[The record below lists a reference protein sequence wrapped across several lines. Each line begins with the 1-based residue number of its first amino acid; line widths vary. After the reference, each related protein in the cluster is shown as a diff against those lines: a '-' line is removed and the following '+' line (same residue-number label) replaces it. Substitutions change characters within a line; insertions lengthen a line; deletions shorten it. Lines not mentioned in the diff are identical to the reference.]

1 MESVL
6 AIDIGGTKVDV
17 GLVTF
22 EGQIISRDRILTLEG
37 TEESLYKRI
46 LEVAD
51 KEVKK
56 ADTTP
61 RAIGIG
67 CGGPGKDAYDLV
79 SPLNIA
85 RWRDFPLR

>member
-37 TEESLYKRI
+37 TEESLYKRV
-46 LEVAD
+46 LEVAHQ
-51 KEVKK
+51 EVEK
-56 ADTTP
+56 AATTT
-61 RAIGIG
+61 RVIGIG
-67 CGGPGKDAYDLV
+67 CGGPGKDA
-79 SPLNIA
+79 
-85 RWRDFPLR
+85 

>member
-22 EGQIISRDRILTLEG
+22 EGQIISRDRILTQEG

-51 KEVKK
+51 KEVAVEVLAKMHTISSHHSTLRNGEISRYAK
-56 ADTTP
+56 TLKTTSEF
-61 RAIGIG
+61 
-67 CGGPGKDAYDLV
+67 KHL
-79 SPLNIA
+79 
-85 RWRDFPLR
+85 

>member
-51 KEVKK
+51 KEVEK

-61 RAIGIG
+61 RAVGT
-67 CGGPGKDAYDLV
+67 V
-79 SPLNIA
+79 SYTHLTLPTKA
-85 RWRDFPLR
+85 

>member
-46 LEVAD
+46 LEDAD

-61 RAIGIG
+61 RASGIG
-67 CGGPGKDAYDLV
+67 FSPSFLDALTNE
-79 SPLNIA
+79 SPTI
-85 RWRDFPLR
+85 WVT

>member
-1 MESVL
+1 MGDSGVYRARLKPMESVL

-46 LEVAD
+46 
-51 KEVKK
+51 
-56 ADTTP
+56 
-61 RAIGIG
+61 
-67 CGGPGKDAYDLV
+67 
-79 SPLNIA
+79 
-85 RWRDFPLR
+85 

>member
-22 EGQIISRDRILTLEG
+22 EGQIISRDRILTQEG

-67 CGGPGKDAYDLV
+67 C
-79 SPLNIA
+79 
-85 RWRDFPLR
+85 